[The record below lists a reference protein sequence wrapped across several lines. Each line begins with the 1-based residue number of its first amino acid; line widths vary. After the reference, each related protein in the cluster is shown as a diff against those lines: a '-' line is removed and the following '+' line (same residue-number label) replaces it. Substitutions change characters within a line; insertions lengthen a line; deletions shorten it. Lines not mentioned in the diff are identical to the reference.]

1 MAAEAPPK
9 GSGFGDVPPA
19 PFFISSRSQDSP
31 HETSLAIPPQAR
43 PTCLQL
49 TGHLCG
55 AEEAEQAEPTAP
67 GSPCCCPCLVSS
79 PSAQTFSWET
89 TTILLCDILSR
100 AWQARKSL
108 KYLVNSQHTLNV
120 LLKPKK
126 GFGKPRSSAPAGLRG
141 GLRGNTAQEPTLGQ
155 KETPHVAN
163 NENLFPGLI
172 YTATKQPLL
181 CSMLFAPFAGS
192 GSFPRGKRL
201 CLHPKPE
208 QHPRQV
214 AAAPSGKHQEVSE
227 SPSIK
232 NETVSALFD
241 SQGH

>member
-1 MAAEAPPK
+1 M
-9 GSGFGDVPPA
+9 
-19 PFFISSRSQDSP
+19 
-31 HETSLAIPPQAR
+31 
-43 PTCLQL
+43 
-49 TGHLCG
+49 
-55 AEEAEQAEPTAP
+55 
-67 GSPCCCPCLVSS
+67 
-79 PSAQTFSWET
+79 
-89 TTILLCDILSR
+89 
-100 AWQARKSL
+100 
-108 KYLVNSQHTLNV
+108 
-120 LLKPKK
+120 
-126 GFGKPRSSAPAGLRG
+126 
-141 GLRGNTAQEPTLGQ
+141 
-155 KETPHVAN
+155 AN

-241 SQGH
+241 SQSH